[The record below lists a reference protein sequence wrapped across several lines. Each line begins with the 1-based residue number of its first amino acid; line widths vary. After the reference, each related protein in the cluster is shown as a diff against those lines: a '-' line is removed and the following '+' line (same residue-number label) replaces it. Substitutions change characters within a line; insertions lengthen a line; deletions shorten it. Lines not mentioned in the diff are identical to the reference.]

1 MVDRVL
7 GEMNGAGI
15 VTPEGGAALRSAH
28 LSKKI
33 AEPAGLLSGHGA
45 SIELSLARGES
56 NGRRTHG
63 APTDKAAAKG
73 EAIAL
78 RGAAVRLRVSP
89 GGVAEAREERR
100 RGAAKGED
108 MVLGPAKIAEDP
120 LSGLT
125 VLSGVAAGANE
136 ARKHADG
143 VGKVGTSAHHGIHQ
157 RPNKLGI
164 RVRGGGGRGGW
175 GELVTESP
183 SLRET
188 LGAVACLVDWLLT
201 RQLLHPKDP
210 FALDEVGV
218 GWEGDIDKGVI
229 ANECLTL
236 QEDRRYPFFCV
247 SASDGLLEGGGSED
261 GGSGGGAK
269 DGKAEEV
276 KVEGGKERCV
286 SPNGSGCACEGGGK
300 GRSGKLRVAAAAV
313 AAPAVAAAAA
323 AAPTAAAA
331 AAAAAPAALGA
342 AATTAAAAALAVEGE
357 SERRR
362 ERGEGLQL
370 NALEM
375 RVWKGRRCRQR
386 RKVGAERRPVEGG
399 VREGG
404 GVGGRYQSKPGGGR
418 EGEESQEEEWSSEL
432 AGSTG
437 AIRRRDEDE
446 RLAAPNAKASS
457 ASLGLRPKFCGG
469 GGGMLRVGAEIKEEG
484 SMEEGIAPEG
494 RRGGGM
500 SKKATSNL
508 GDLTNA
514 TLSDAVLL
522 RGMGEGVGLLNAA
535 GFAVSGE
542 GMIEELTPTIRVK
555 AADGAF
561 EVCAA
566 LLSPGN
572 DHSRHLILRVKEEDS
587 RVPTVVVDEDEHV
600 SVPLARAD
608 GIRAP

>member
-1 MVDRVL
+1 MKRTTLESGGAWASKAKEAEQGRVRRARESFGEDVSQVCCSRNFPNGKKSLLDELADEEIAQLDVLGAGMVDRVL

-45 SIELSLARGES
+45 SVELSLARGES
-56 NGRRTHG
+56 NGRRTRG

-164 RVRGGGGRGGW
+164 RVRGGGGRG
-175 GELVTESP
+175 
-183 SLRET
+183 
-188 LGAVACLVDWLLT
+188 
-201 RQLLHPKDP
+201 
-210 FALDEVGV
+210 
-218 GWEGDIDKGVI
+218 
-229 ANECLTL
+229 
-236 QEDRRYPFFCV
+236 
-247 SASDGLLEGGGSED
+247 
-261 GGSGGGAK
+261 
-269 DGKAEEV
+269 
-276 KVEGGKERCV
+276 
-286 SPNGSGCACEGGGK
+286 SGCACEGGGK
-300 GRSGKLRVAAAAV
+300 GRSGKLRVAAAAA
-313 AAPAVAAAAA
+313 AAPAAAAA

-418 EGEESQEEEWSSEL
+418 EGEESQEEEWSNALQGTRGEL

-437 AIRRRDEDE
+437 AISRRDEDE

-535 GFAVSGE
+535 GFAAEGLGTPGASGAAVAAAAATAAAAAAAAAVEAVDLE
-542 GMIEELTPTIRVK
+542 GGEERLAP
-555 AADGAF
+555 GARGG
-561 EVCAA
+561 EAGD
-566 LLSPGN
+566 SPG
-572 DHSRHLILRVKEEDS
+572 SGGAEKVR
-587 RVPTVVVDEDEHV
+587 TG
-600 SVPLARAD
+600 SVRTS
-608 GIRAP
+608 